1 MARYVGHMIWHQLL
15 ESYIE
20 ASGLG
25 YTHLRPNVFMQ
36 AILGA
41 LDGDTYRGSWGEGA
55 VGWVDGLDIARV
67 AAQVLRDPEP
77 HAGASYYLSSEAASE
92 EGITQMISEELQRPI
107 HHTTIALDDFL
118 TQPRMTSAEP
128 AYARCIEQTVTL
140 FRGGM
145 LSDIADVVDDV
156 FTVTGVK
163 ATGLREFIHR
173 HRDTLISD
181 ALTN

>member
-1 MARYVGHMIWHQLL
+1 
-15 ESYIE
+15 
-20 ASGLG
+20 
-25 YTHLRPNVFMQ
+25 
-36 AILGA
+36 
-41 LDGDTYRGSWGEGA
+41 
-55 VGWVDGLDIARV
+55 
-67 AAQVLRDPEP
+67 
-77 HAGASYYLSSEAASE
+77 
-92 EGITQMISEELQRPI
+92 
-107 HHTTIALDDFL
+107 
-118 TQPRMTSAEP
+118 
-128 AYARCIEQTVTL
+128 VTL